1 MRPLVERMI
10 SPAELEFRCQISP
23 ELQNQVS
30 LHRQEIDKI
39 MTGNDKRRLVVV
51 GPCSIHD
58 VVAAVD
64 YGERLAE
71 LQKELPNLLLCM
83 RVYFEKPRTTVGWK
97 GLINDPFLDG
107 SFEINHGL
115 GIARTLCR
123 KLLRMGLPLAT
134 EVLDPFTIKYL
145 SGIFSWVAIGARTTE
160 SQTHREIASGLPMTV
175 GFKNGTNGSVKVAT
189 DAMQSAAFPHHYMGM
204 DQNGVVGIVSALGNK
219 STHIVLR
226 GGSEG
231 TNYDKESVFDAIS
244 QAQKAGVNQYLM
256 VDCSH
261 ANAQGSFL
269 NQVAVC
275 AEAAELANVR
285 GIMLESNLK
294 QGNQKISTDLEYGV
308 SITDACIDWETTEM
322 VLRNLN
328 NKG

>member
-23 ELQNQVS
+23 ALQNQVS
-30 LHRQEIDKI
+30 LHRQEIDNI
-39 MTGNDKRRLVVV
+39 MSGSDKRRLVVV

-107 SFEINHGL
+107 SFEINTGL

-123 KLLRMGLPLAT
+123 KLLKMGLPLAT

-204 DQNGVVGIVSALGNK
+204 DQSGVVGIVSAPGNK

-231 TNYDKESVFDAIS
+231 TNYDKESVFEAVN

-269 NQVAVC
+269 NQIEVC

>member
-23 ELQNQVS
+23 ALQNQVS
-30 LHRQEIDKI
+30 LHRQEIDNI
-39 MTGNDKRRLVVV
+39 MSGSDKRRLVVV

-107 SFEINHGL
+107 SFEINTGL

-123 KLLRMGLPLAT
+123 KLLKMGLPLAT

-204 DQNGVVGIVSALGNK
+204 DQSGVVGIVSAPGNK

-231 TNYDKESVFDAIS
+231 TNYDKESVFEVVQ

-269 NQVAVC
+269 NQIEVC